1 MKKIIVAIDGYSGC
15 GKSTLAKDLA
25 SKLNYLY
32 IDSGAMYRAVSYFAI
47 ENGFINN
54 GSLNSES
61 LLMHL
66 DEIKIDFIKS
76 GDNNCIFLNGKNIDD
91 KIRSLEVSKFVSEIA
106 AISKIRTKMVKAQ
119 KDLGKNKGIV
129 MDGRDIGT
137 VVFPDAEVKFF
148 VTADIEVRI
157 QRRILEL
164 TNKGNKAD
172 YEDVKNNLLHRD
184 RIDSTRKDSPLRQS
198 KDAIVIDNTNIT
210 KTEQLE
216 LAYNYVIEKIK
227 NDSRN

>member
-25 SKLNYLY
+25 LKLNYLY

-106 AISKIRTKMVKAQ
+106 AISKIR
-119 KDLGKNKGIV
+119 
-129 MDGRDIGT
+129 
-137 VVFPDAEVKFF
+137 
-148 VTADIEVRI
+148 
-157 QRRILEL
+157 
-164 TNKGNKAD
+164 
-172 YEDVKNNLLHRD
+172 
-184 RIDSTRKDSPLRQS
+184 
-198 KDAIVIDNTNIT
+198 
-210 KTEQLE
+210 
-216 LAYNYVIEKIK
+216 
-227 NDSRN
+227 

>member
-25 SKLNYLY
+25 LKLNYLY

>member
-25 SKLNYLY
+25 LKLNYLY

-76 GDNNCIFLNGKNIDD
+76 GDNNSIFLNGKNIED
-91 KIRSLEVSKFVSEIA
+91 KIRSLEVAKFVSEIA

-172 YEDVKNNLLHRD
+172 YEDVKNNLLHREQN
-184 RIDSTRKDSPLRQS
+184 RQHTKRQS
-198 KDAIVIDNTNIT
+198 VKT
-210 KTEQLE
+210 K
-216 LAYNYVIEKIK
+216 
-227 NDSRN
+227 

>member
-25 SKLNYLY
+25 LKLNYLY

-76 GDNNCIFLNGKNIDD
+76 GDNNCIFLNGKNIQD